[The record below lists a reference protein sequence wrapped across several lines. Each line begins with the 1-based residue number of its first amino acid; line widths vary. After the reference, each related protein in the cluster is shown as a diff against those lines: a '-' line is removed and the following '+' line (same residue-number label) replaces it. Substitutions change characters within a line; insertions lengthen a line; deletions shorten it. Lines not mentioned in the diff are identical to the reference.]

1 MVSRIVNPSEGN
13 TVLLFGPQ
21 ALSFDQEAFLK
32 LRATILGSPAYQWV
46 LDVVDELPTVWT
58 SLLKS
63 IHRLEVI
70 DGAKE
75 LKNLNDWMR
84 SGDLRADS
92 FPLPNI
98 LLSPLVVITQLTQY
112 ANYIDEHPELRNS
125 DNTETLGFCTGILSA
140 LAVSSSAG
148 KDQFAKYG
156 SVAVRLAMVIGAI
169 VDAQDAPSERG
180 SSKSLATAWNSTN
193 GEEELKRI
201 LAEFPDVGIYHL
213 PSLTWTFLTATDLHF
228 GKL

>member
-21 ALSFDQEAFLK
+21 ALSFNQEAFLK

-46 LDVVDELPTVWT
+46 LDVVDELPTIWIT
-58 SLLKS
+58 LLKS
-63 IHRLEVI
+63 IPKLEVI

-75 LKNLNDWMR
+75 LKNLSDWIR
-84 SGDLRADS
+84 SGEIRGDS

-112 ANYIDEHPELRNS
+112 ANYTQEHPELRKS

-148 KDQFAKYG
+148 EAQFAKYG

-180 SSKSLATAWNSTN
+180 PSKSLATAWNSAN
-193 GEEELKRI
+193 GEDELKRI
-201 LAEFPDVGIYHL
+201 LAEFPDVGICPFPIL
-213 PSLTWTFLTATDLHF
+213 
-228 GKL
+228 K

>member
-1 MVSRIVNPSEGN
+1 MVSRIVNPTEGN

-21 ALSFDQEAFLK
+21 ALSFNQEAFLK
-32 LRATILGSPAYQWV
+32 LRATILGSPSYQWV
-46 LDVVDELPTVWT
+46 LDVVDELPAIWT
-58 SLLKS
+58 TLVESIPKLK
-63 IHRLEVI
+63 VI
-70 DGAKE
+70 NGAKE
-75 LKNLNDWMR
+75 LKNLSVWIR
-84 SGDLRADS
+84 SGDINGDS

-112 ANYIDEHPELRNS
+112 ANYTQDHPELRKS

-148 KDQFAKYG
+148 ETQFAKYG

-180 SSKSLATAWNSTN
+180 PSKSLATAWNSAH
-193 GEEELKRI
+193 GENELKRI
-201 LAEFPDVGIYHL
+201 LTEFPEVSKC
-213 PSLTWTFLTATDLHF
+213 SLAH
-228 GKL
+228 

>member
-1 MVSRIVNPSEGN
+1 MVSRIANPSEGN

-21 ALSFDQEAFLK
+21 ALSFDREAFLK

-46 LDVVDELPTVWT
+46 LDVVDELPSVWT

-63 IHRLEVI
+63 IPRLEVI

-75 LKNLNDWMR
+75 LKNLNDWIR
-84 SGDLRADS
+84 SGDIRAES
-92 FPLPNI
+92 FPPPNI

-112 ANYIDEHPELRNS
+112 ANYIQEHPKLRES

-148 KDQFAKYG
+148 EAKFAKYG

-169 VDAQDAPSERG
+169 VDAQDTPSERG
-180 SSKSLATAWNSTN
+180 PAKSLATAWNSVN
-193 GEEELKRI
+193 GEDELKRI
-201 LAEFPDVGIYHL
+201 LAEFPDVGIC
-213 PSLTWTFLTATDLHF
+213 PFFMLT
-228 GKL
+228 

>member
-1 MVSRIVNPSEGN
+1 MVSRIVNPTEGN

-21 ALSFDQEAFLK
+21 ALSFNQEAFLK

-46 LDVVDELPTVWT
+46 LDVVDELPTIWT
-58 SLLKS
+58 TLLKD
-63 IHRLEVI
+63 IPKLEVI
-70 DGAKE
+70 DGAQE
-75 LKNLNDWMR
+75 LKNLSDWIR
-84 SGDLRADS
+84 SGDIYGDS

-112 ANYIDEHPELRNS
+112 ANYTHEHPELRKP

-148 KDQFAKYG
+148 EAQFAKYG

-169 VDAQDAPSERG
+169 VDAQEVPSERG
-180 SSKSLATAWNSTN
+180 PSKSLATAWNSAN
-193 GEEELKRI
+193 GEDELKRI
-201 LAEFPDVGIYHL
+201 LTEFPDVGICPL
-213 PSLTWTFLTATDLHF
+213 PY
-228 GKL
+228 